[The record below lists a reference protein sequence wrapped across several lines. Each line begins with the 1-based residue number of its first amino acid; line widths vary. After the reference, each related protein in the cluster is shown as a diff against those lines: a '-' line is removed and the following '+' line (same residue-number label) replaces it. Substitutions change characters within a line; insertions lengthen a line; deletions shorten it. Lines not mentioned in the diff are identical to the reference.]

1 MVVCIMGKEKLDYR
15 DNLASIIKKFPN
27 GEMLSV
33 SEVSEYFGWS
43 LNTTK
48 KYIPLINGKY
58 ISRSSLARYLSVIGV
73 NEAPEI
79 TCGI

>member
-1 MVVCIMGKEKLDYR
+1 MGKEKLDYR
-15 DNLASIIKKFPN
+15 DNLASIIRRFPD

-33 SEVSEYFGWS
+33 SEVAEYFGWS

-48 KYIPLINGKY
+48 KYLPLINGKY

-73 NEAPEI
+73 NEAPKI
-79 TCGI
+79 ILGI